1 MIASKSPV
9 AIYTIKQVNVR
20 EMKRRIA
27 DGMDFLARMNTSM
40 LVTGDMQEA
49 IRANLSKDKA
59 TFPKLWQSYAYS
71 DGFPEFLI
79 DWIVFGSFWIV
90 SSNHAE
96 IVPHYDVP
104 FLELI
109 QVLQLLDSCLFCLVQ
124 QLIIYFDHAV
134 YFHFLEASI

>member
-1 MIASKSPV
+1 MHEGLLETAKMIASKSPV

-59 TFPKLWQSYAYS
+59 TFPKL
-71 DGFPEFLI
+71 
-79 DWIVFGSFWIV
+79 
-90 SSNHAE
+90 
-96 IVPHYDVP
+96 
-104 FLELI
+104 
-109 QVLQLLDSCLFCLVQ
+109 
-124 QLIIYFDHAV
+124 
-134 YFHFLEASI
+134 